1 MSFSKVGL
9 TLAVVTVML
18 SASCSSETAPPQAPP
33 PSTQTSTGHGGYAA
47 CLAENGVPTPPA
59 GPGAPPGVDEQTWAA
74 AQSACA
80 DEAPGP
86 AG

>member
-1 MSFSKVGL
+1 MRLVPSTIVVMAV
-9 TLAVVTVML
+9 TLVV
-18 SASCSSETAPPQAPP
+18 SCSSQAPAPAPP
-33 PSTQTSTGHGGYAA
+33 TSSQVTSGHGAYAA

-59 GPGAPPGVDEQTWAA
+59 GPGAPPGVDEQTWATA
-74 AQSACA
+74 REACA